1 MGVSATFRGLDG
13 RKQQRILSAALTE
26 FAEEGYSGASV
37 NAIVKR
43 VGISKG
49 SLFNYFYDKRGLFH
63 FVFEKALEAV
73 KDYLKEVRDETSSDD
88 LFTRLEKSLLA
99 GVAFIKSHP
108 RVFKIYLRVL
118 FENGLPDRNSLIK
131 SIRRLSIQYLIE
143 FVETAKSRG
152 EVQSDVDAKEAAF
165 VIEAVL
171 ERFLQVYGVQSLDA
185 GLGLYKASDDE
196 VKRWAKRVVSLLR
209 TGLAGS
215 GA

>member
-1 MGVSATFRGLDG
+1 VVVSATFRGLDG

-37 NAIVKR
+37 NTIVKR
-43 VGISKG
+43 LGISKG
-49 SLFNYFYDKRGLFH
+49 SLFNYFSDKRGLFH
-63 FVFEKALEAV
+63 FVFERALDVV
-73 KDYLKEVRDETSSDD
+73 KDYLKTVREETSSDD

-99 GVAFIKSHP
+99 GVAFIRSHP

-131 SIRRLSIQYLIE
+131 SIRQSSIQYLME
-143 FVETAKSRG
+143 FLEVAKAKGEIRG
-152 EVQSDVDAKEAAF
+152 DVDVKEAAF

-171 ERFLQVYGVQSLDA
+171 ERFLQVYGVQCLDA
-185 GLGLYKASDDE
+185 GFGLYKASDDE
-196 VKRWAKRVVSLLR
+196 VQLWAKRIVSLLR

>member
-1 MGVSATFRGLDG
+1 MVVSATFRGLDA

-37 NAIVKR
+37 NTIVKKL
-43 VGISKG
+43 GISKG
-49 SLFNYFYDKRGLFH
+49 SLFNYFSDKRGLFH
-63 FVFEKALEAV
+63 FVFERALDTV
-73 KDYLKEVRDETSSDD
+73 KDYLKRVREETSSDD

-99 GVAFIKSHP
+99 GVAFIRSHP

-131 SIRRLSIQYLIE
+131 SIRQLSIQYLME
-143 FVETAKSRG
+143 FLEVAKARG
-152 EVQSDVDAKEAAF
+152 EICGDVGVKEAAF

-171 ERFLQVYGVQSLDA
+171 ERFLQVYGVQYLDA

-196 VKRWAKRVVSLLR
+196 VKLWARKIVSLLR
-209 TGLAGS
+209 TGLAG
-215 GA
+215 

>member
-1 MGVSATFRGLDG
+1 VVVSATFRGLDG

-26 FAEEGYSGASV
+26 FAEEGYAGASL

-49 SLFNYFYDKRGLFH
+49 SLFNYFSDKRGLFH
-63 FVFEKALEAV
+63 FVFERALDTV
-73 KDYLKEVRDETSSDD
+73 RDYLKAVRDETSTDD
-88 LFTRLEKSLLA
+88 LFTRLERSLLA
-99 GVAFIKSHP
+99 GVTFIRSHP

-131 SIRRLSIQYLIE
+131 SIRHSSIEYLTE
-143 FVETAKSRG
+143 LLEVAKARG
-152 EVQSDVDAKEAAF
+152 EIHPDLDIREAAF

-171 ERFLQVYGVQSLDA
+171 ERFLQVYGVQHLDA
-185 GLGLYKASDDE
+185 GLGLYRASDDE
-196 VKRWAKRVVSLLR
+196 VRRWAKRVVRMLR
-209 TGLAGS
+209 TGLAGP

>member
-1 MGVSATFRGLDG
+1 VTVSATFRSLDG

-26 FAEEGYSGASV
+26 FAEEGYAGASV

-49 SLFNYFYDKRGLFH
+49 SLFNYFSDKRGLFH
-63 FVFEKALEAV
+63 FVFERALGTV
-73 KDYLKEVRDETSSDD
+73 KDYLKTVRDETSEDD

-99 GVAFIKSHP
+99 GVAFIRSHP

-118 FENGLPDRNSLIK
+118 FENALPDRNSLIK
-131 SIRRLSIQYLIE
+131 SIRQSSIEYLVE
-143 FVETAKSRG
+143 FLETAKARG
-152 EVQSDVDAKEAAF
+152 EVHADLDVKEAAF

-171 ERFLQVYGVQSLDA
+171 ERFLQIYGVQYLDA
-185 GLGLYKASDDE
+185 GLGLYKASDEE
-196 VKRWAKRVVSLLR
+196 VRRWAKGVVRLLR

-215 GA
+215 GE

>member
-1 MGVSATFRGLDG
+1 VVVSATFRGLDG

-37 NAIVKR
+37 NTIVKR

-49 SLFNYFYDKRGLFH
+49 SLFNYFSDKRGLFH
-63 FVFEKALEAV
+63 FVFERALDMV
-73 KDYLKEVRDETSSDD
+73 KDYLKTVREETSSDD
-88 LFTRLEKSLLA
+88 LFARLEKSLLA
-99 GVAFIKSHP
+99 GVAFIRSNP

-131 SIRRLSIQYLIE
+131 SIRRLSIQYLVE
-143 FVETAKSRG
+143 FVEVAKARG
-152 EVQSDVDAKEAAF
+152 EVNSDVDVKEAAF
-165 VIEAVL
+165 IIEAVL
-171 ERFLQVYGVQSLDA
+171 ERFLQVYGVQYLDA
-185 GLGLYKASDDE
+185 GLGIYKASDDE
-196 VKRWAKRVVSLLR
+196 VRRWAKRVVSLLR

>member
-1 MGVSATFRGLDG
+1 VVVSATFRGLDG

-49 SLFNYFYDKRGLFH
+49 SLFNYFFDKRGLFH
-63 FVFEKALEAV
+63 FVFEHALDMV
-73 KDYLKEVRDETSSDD
+73 KDYLKTVRDETSSDD
-88 LFTRLEKSLLA
+88 VFTRLEKSLLA
-99 GVAFIKSHP
+99 GVAFIRSHP

-131 SIRRLSIQYLIE
+131 SIRQSSMDYLVE
-143 FVETAKSRG
+143 FLEVAKARG
-152 EVQSDVDAKEAAF
+152 EVHADVDVKEAAF

-171 ERFLQVYGVQSLDA
+171 ERFLQVYGVQYLDA
-185 GLGLYKASDDE
+185 GLGLYRASDEE
-196 VKRWAKRVVSLLR
+196 VRRWAKRVVSLLR